1 MDLIA
6 LCVLMRSVQR
16 RNASSL
22 RYHAPYVKLL
32 LLAIQELMSLPAFAY
47 EGVGY
52 RGLKLDGN
60 DELTQKFLNYKTA
73 FVVGQLITFAAF
85 MSVSTDDSVAELF
98 GDYVFFVFVKVR
110 GARIAVL
117 SQIPK
122 EAEILVPPPSVFRI
136 KAVAK
141 FGGRLAITLEQE
153 ICPLSYMSHNETFS
167 ATAAVDIDESSL
179 GLSLLAG
186 RPPKSAFAV
195 VSAFTAADTRLKAF
209 WKAFWKHSKHFWQ
222 AYKGTVVMTFVVLGL
237 TSFVA
242 FTAWRYGL
250 EGVYPYNYN
259 CATSSVYS
267 GSCSDIPTR
276 CYDSKYNYPN
286 NFHQICTM
294 VSNSS
299 YSCSWPSWL
308 RCGLCTGNF
317 AFQMNFNMP
326 DYEKGACVN
335 KNGLSLW
342 QFVGLVVGGT
352 FCLSVWFVSV
362 WRLKPATFWFFA
374 WLIFYAMLF
383 GLIFGLGSSRLFRI
397 PSGDH

>member
-1 MDLIA
+1 
-6 LCVLMRSVQR
+6 VQR
-16 RNASSL
+16 RSASSL

-32 LLAIQELMSLPAFAY
+32 LLGIQQLMSLPAFAY

-52 RGLKLDGN
+52 RGLRLDGN
-60 DELTQKFLNYKTA
+60 DELTHKYLNYKTA

-122 EAEILVPPPSVFRI
+122 EAEILVPPPSIFRI

-153 ICPLSYMSHNETFS
+153 LCPLAYMTQNEACAAA
-167 ATAAVDIDESSL
+167 ATVDMDENSL
-179 GLSLLAG
+179 GSSLLAG
-186 RPPKSAFAV
+186 RSSAV
-195 VSAFTAADTRLKAF
+195 VSAFTAADSRLKALWKAF
-209 WKAFWKHSKHFWQ
+209 WKAFWRHSKYFVQ
-222 AYKGTVVMTFVVLGL
+222 EYRGSLFMTFVILGL
-237 TSFVA
+237 ISFVA

-250 EGVYPYNYN
+250 EGEKASLAFCKFSPP
-259 CATSSVYS
+259 VYS
-267 GSCSDIPTR
+267 GSCSDVPTL
-276 CYDSKYNYPN
+276 CYNSKDYYPN

-294 VSNSS
+294 VNSSS
-299 YSCSWPSWL
+299 YSCSWPSWIP
-308 RCGLCTGNF
+308 CGKCSTF
-317 AFQMNFNMP
+317 AFNMLFNMP
-326 DYEKGACVN
+326 DYEKGACVD
-335 KNGLSLW
+335 KSGVSLW

-362 WRLKPATFWFFA
+362 WRLKPATLWFFA
-374 WLIFYAMLF
+374 WLIFYTVLF
-383 GLIFGLGSSRLFRI
+383 GLVFGLGTSGLFRK
-397 PSGDH
+397 PVYS